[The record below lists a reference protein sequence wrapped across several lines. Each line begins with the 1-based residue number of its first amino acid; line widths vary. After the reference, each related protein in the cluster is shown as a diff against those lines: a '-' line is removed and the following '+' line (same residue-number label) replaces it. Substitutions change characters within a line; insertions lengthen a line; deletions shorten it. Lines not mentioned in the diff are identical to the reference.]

1 MIIKQINIQIIVSSF
16 LLVFVFTYCG
26 SPKPKVD
33 DAFDHVKKERTLKK
47 DSSNIIKEIVEEPK
61 KIVVV
66 KKNEI
71 QDEWA
76 KYKNEIEVQI
86 HLNANKIKEIR
97 NNSHLNDNQKR
108 KVKNLESD
116 NNNLRI
122 KIDEYIENEKVN
134 FETFKVSMNHNVNQI
149 GIDLSSLKTSN

>member
-1 MIIKQINIQIIVSSF
+1 MIVKPKYIQVIISS
-16 LLVFVFTYCG
+16 LIMVIVFTSC
-26 SPKPKVD
+26 SPPKPKVD

-61 KIVVV
+61 KLEVV
-66 KKNEI
+66 KKKEI
-71 QDEWA
+71 QDEWT
-76 KYKNEIEVQI
+76 KYKNEMEFQI
-86 HLNANKIKEIR
+86 HLNANKIKEISS
-97 NNSHLNDNQKR
+97 NPHLNDKILR